1 MDRELTRAELDEL
14 LPLFALDAL
23 DGDERDQV
31 ARYVERDDDA
41 RAEVES
47 LREAVSFLP
56 PRDVRAPA
64 SLWEG
69 IEGALDMPAGD
80 LTAPPLRLVTAD
92 SPTAGTAA
100 RGHHIERR
108 RGRRAVALLAAA
120 AIVLA
125 VVLGVQVV
133 RQQDRID
140 DLAAEMHRDPM
151 EQQALAARGS
161 PDAHVIPLHAMEG
174 GAIDREAGAE
184 VVMLPDG
191 TGYLMGHTLP
201 ALDADGTYQ
210 LWAKVGDGD
219 TARMVSLGVL
229 GRDPGITPFSLATN
243 PTMFEV
249 TAEPTPGSDAPGTNV
264 VLRGAVA

>member
-1 MDRELTRAELDEL
+1 VDRELTRAELDEL

-23 DGDERDQV
+23 DGEERDQV
-31 ARYVERDDDA
+31 ARFVERDDDA
-41 RAEVES
+41 RAELES

-56 PRDVRAPA
+56 PRDLPAPS

-69 IEGALDMPAGD
+69 IEGALDVPSGD
-80 LTAPPLRLVTAD
+80 ITAPPLRLVAAD
-92 SPTAGTAA
+92 SPTDATAD
-100 RGHHIERR
+100 RRSR

-151 EQQALAARGS
+151 EQQAMAARGS
-161 PDAHVIPLHAMEG
+161 PDAHVIALDAIEG
-174 GAIDREAGAE
+174 DGGAE
-184 VVMLPDG
+184 VVMMPDG
-191 TGYLMGHTLP
+191 TGYLMNHDLP
-201 ALDADGTYQ
+201 ALDADATYQ
-210 LWAKVGDGD
+210 LWAKVRDGNA
-219 TARMVSLGVL
+219 ARMVSLGVL
-229 GRDPGITPFSLATN
+229 GRDPGITPFTLAAA

-249 TAEPTPGSDAPGTNV
+249 TAEPTAGSDAPGTNV